1 MTRKEFMD
9 KFFDL
14 CKDAQEEIPPNVIAE
29 ILRDYADRLD
39 QMKKLF
45 AFVLG
50 VLLFCCPF
58 AVQAEDVEPMPQEE
72 IVKAPVLD
80 PITEEQLNDLL
91 GEEMYLGTLDLR
103 GNKVDTKRDYNKKKK
118 KQIGK
123 PYLNRTSV
131 LKNLLLFLYQA
142 RASNWVKGCVAFNK
156 LKLDQGTVG
165 EILSSLR

>member
-1 MTRKEFMD
+1 MD

-50 VLLFCCPF
+50 LLLFLCPF
-58 AVQAEDVEPMPQEE
+58 AVQAEDVELIQQEE
-72 IVKAPVLD
+72 IAEAPALE
-80 PITEEQLNDLL
+80 PMTEEQLNDLL

-103 GNKVDTKRDYNKKKK
+103 GNKIDTKRDCSKKKK
-118 KQIGK
+118 K
-123 PYLNRTSV
+123 
-131 LKNLLLFLYQA
+131 
-142 RASNWVKGCVAFNK
+142 
-156 LKLDQGTVG
+156 
-165 EILSSLR
+165 

>member
-1 MTRKEFMD
+1 MD

-50 VLLFCCPF
+50 LLLFFCPLS
-58 AVQAEDVEPMPQEE
+58 VEAEEVEIVPQEE
-72 IVKAPVLD
+72 IAEAPALE

-103 GNKVDTKRDYNKKKK
+103 GNKVETKRDYSKKKK
-118 KQIGK
+118 KQRGK
-123 PYLNRTSV
+123 PYLNRPRGI
-131 LKNLLLFLYQA
+131 KNLQLY
-142 RASNWVKGCVAFNK
+142 
-156 LKLDQGTVG
+156 
-165 EILSSLR
+165 SSDIGYQ